1 MRRFCQVTHRR
12 GRKGDR
18 AGMLYSRS
26 GVEHMRSERGDWA
39 MGKPSDP
46 TITFARRGRRRPES
60 SACRTL
66 ACRLFQPVPL
76 VFTGGV
82 KPKLS
87 GEGGRP
93 LIARVPTRFQP
104 VLEAIQY
111 QSRRSH
117 PGQSTA
123 TKLPVGL
130 NLDLDSSPTDRRGRG
145 PRDKHALM
153 QDPQANSRRFGKPSP

>member
-1 MRRFCQVTHRR
+1 
-12 GRKGDR
+12 
-18 AGMLYSRS
+18 
-26 GVEHMRSERGDWA
+26 

-76 VFTGGV
+76 VFAGGV

-87 GEGGRP
+87 SEGGRP
-93 LIARVPTRFQP
+93 LIGRVPTRFQA
-104 VLEAIQY
+104 V
-111 QSRRSH
+111 
-117 PGQSTA
+117 
-123 TKLPVGL
+123 

-153 QDPQANSRRFGKPSP
+153 QDPQANSRRFGNPSP